1 MLTIQKATMKHWD
14 DIGGIYERAR
24 SFMRETGNPNQWK
37 FTHPLPEMLQEDI
50 DKGNLYVV
58 LDEKDVLG
66 VFALLY
72 GEDPTYAYIE
82 GSWLNN
88 DTYVTIHRIAS
99 AGKKSGILNAAIHY
113 ALGQSDNV
121 RIDTHHDNKVM
132 QHLLSKL
139 GFSKCGIIYLENGEP
154 RIAYQYEKKSALK

>member
-1 MLTIQKATMKHWD
+1 MLSVQKAKMNHWG
-14 DIGGIYERAR
+14 DIAAIYEHAR
-24 SFMRETGNPNQWK
+24 CFMRETGNPNQWK
-37 FTHPLPEMLQEDI
+37 STNPLPETLMDDME
-50 DKGNLYVV
+50 KGNLYVI
-58 LDEKDVLG
+58 LDENDVLG
-66 VFALLY
+66 VFALLS

-88 DTYVTIHRIAS
+88 DSYVTIHRIAS
-99 AGKKSGILNAAIHY
+99 AGKKSGILNTAIHY
-113 ALGQSDNV
+113 ALEQCDNV

-154 RIAYQYEKKSALK
+154 RIAYQYKKKSALK